1 MSRSSPPIQP
11 NNNQNKKRLPLS
23 DALKKGAIA
32 LHNFELSERGND
44 NRESS
49 FKTKTG
55 VSYGVTTKGGKQ
67 ERIFIYIVYAKDEE
81 GREIVVGELVQAA
94 KGKIPIHV
102 GKIQGAFWLIAS
114 LPKKLYKEVV
124 GNWGMFLKKAIK
136 VAIYLFL
143 LAYVLLHPELKD
155 FVMKIIESP
164 LFPPL

>member
-1 MSRSSPPIQP
+1 MSRSSPPIQS
-11 NNNQNKKRLPLS
+11 NNNQNENRLPLS

-32 LHNFELSERGND
+32 LHNFELSERGNG
-44 NRESS
+44 NRESP

-55 VSYGVTTKGGKQ
+55 VSYGVTTKGRKQ
-67 ERIFIYIVYAKDEE
+67 KRIYIYIAYAKDEM
-81 GREIVVGELVQAA
+81 GRKIIVDEMVQAA
-94 KGKIPIHV
+94 KGKIPIHM
-102 GKIQGAFWLIAS
+102 GKVQGAFWLIAS
-114 LPKKLYKEVV
+114 LPKKLYKKVV
-124 GNWGMFLKKAIK
+124 GNWSMFLKRALK